1 MTGYQSKKKAAQD
14 KLVMTPEQKKIY
26 EDGFL
31 AGQEQLIKSSVHR
44 AVHGLAQPAQPHC
57 QCSACKDGKLH
68 LSDCAVHN
76 DPAYPAGPCDC
87 GVLNQQIAQ
96 PAQDKLEL
104 VDYEKL
110 AALGWQAIECPF
122 CGSSGA
128 QAFPKPVAQ
137 PAQEPKSVTYKEVA
151 DTMNALRKGNFSQ
164 QAAAKEVGKLKLYT
178 APPQRTWVGL
188 TDEEG
193 QRIVNS
199 CQTGTSREI
208 FRAIEQALKEK
219 NNGT

>member
-76 DPAYPAGPCDC
+76 EPAYPAGPCDC
-87 GVLNQQIAQ
+87 GVLNQQI
-96 PAQDKLEL
+96 
-104 VDYEKL
+104 
-110 AALGWQAIECPF
+110 
-122 CGSSGA
+122 
-128 QAFPKPVAQ
+128 AQ

-178 APPQRTWVGL
+178 TPPQRTWVGL
-188 TDEEG
+188 TEEEILDVNMSTVKKLIDEP
-193 QRIVNS
+193 IVCDTDHNII
-199 CQTGTSREI
+199 QLGK
-208 FRAIEQALKEK
+208 AIEAKFKQK
-219 NNGT
+219 NGFAEENT

>member
-76 DPAYPAGPCDC
+76 EPAYPAGPCDC
-87 GVLNQQIAQ
+87 GVLNQQI
-96 PAQDKLEL
+96 
-104 VDYEKL
+104 
-110 AALGWQAIECPF
+110 
-122 CGSSGA
+122 
-128 QAFPKPVAQ
+128 AQ

-178 APPQRTWVGL
+178 TPPQRPWVGL
-188 TDEEG
+188 TPEE
-193 QRIVNS
+193 
-199 CQTGTSREI
+199 TSGFTKHEMTV
-208 FRAIEQALKEK
+208 AKYVSKVLQEK
-219 NNGT
+219 NT